1 MDCMENILSNE
12 VYDYITDYSLE
23 NIDVQGALICYETI
37 ENYFNIVYFS
47 KAALPSLEADFF
59 EYQSIPK
66 LYGLMQIESENI
78 AGGLGNGGL
87 SAGSVFDPSS
97 LVASGITQMQGPPL
111 NLTGQGVVVCII
123 DTGIDYT
130 APAFRDENGRSRIL
144 AIWDQTIQTGT
155 RPEGFLYG
163 SEYTREDINRAL
175 QSENPYDVVPSR
187 DENGHGSA
195 LAGIAAG
202 SNVRTGAQYVGAA
215 PNADIVVVKLKEC
228 KQYLRDFYL
237 VPQDVPAYQENDIM
251 LAVKYADSFAVVAQR
266 PVVICIGLGTNM
278 GDHAGNMALSRY
290 LSMIAIKSSRAVV
303 VCGGNEGNAAHHF
316 QGNLLQSITSSPDGQ
331 RIGDNQSGVYQDV
344 EIRVNEG
351 AEGFFLEFWGNM
363 PDVFNISVISPGG
376 ETIPPVRL
384 GVRQGITYGFV
395 YEKSRITIDSTL
407 VEPASGEELILFRL
421 QEPTAGIWTFR
432 VMSTGNLHNGIF
444 HMWLP
449 ITEFLNVPV
458 YFLSPSP
465 YITLTEPALAA
476 EVISVS
482 TYNADNRSF
491 YINSGRGFSRTGE
504 IRPDFAAPGVDVST
518 ISGKRTGSSYA
529 AAITTGAVAQFMQW
543 AVVEHNSEYIESR
556 EIRSY
561 FIRGTQKNP
570 DTVYPSREW
579 GYGRLDLQGVFQSLI
594 YA

>member
-155 RPEGFLYG
+155 RPKGFLYG

-195 LAGIAAG
+195 LAGVAAG

-570 DTVYPSREW
+570 NTVYPSREW

>member
-195 LAGIAAG
+195 LAGVAAG

-561 FIRGTQKNP
+561 FIRGTQKNSN
-570 DTVYPSREW
+570 TVYPSREW